1 MLLFFVITQIIL
13 FFLPYFCYLCLILKP
28 KLGMNVDSII
38 SRLYPDDKEA
48 VLALLDEHKLVV
60 VTDKTIELL
69 EAQFAQMEV
78 LKPFEL
84 DMSIGNMA
92 SSYLTQVN
100 AIVASAKDEE
110 TKESLRNIIFEISI
124 FLIRSVIEFSNRE
137 VHETVSIIKKS
148 LKMACQINNYDFDTL
163 NRFLRLDLMYKI
175 SAITKKKLTPQVIT
189 YYEWKEEPYKLDEI
203 ARNLKAEN
211 SIDSVKTFKQ
221 LFEPHEND
229 LKVAVNM
236 QSLPFIMVMLD
247 VFKQKGLI
255 LPKGRKGHFTPLVQ
269 YGTNLAGSEL
279 FIKEPKHIMYA
290 IKKDEK
296 KYEKYLRKVNN
307 WLTQIE

>member
-1 MLLFFVITQIIL
+1 
-13 FFLPYFCYLCLILKP
+13 
-28 KLGMNVDSII
+28 MNVDSII

>member
-1 MLLFFVITQIIL
+1 
-13 FFLPYFCYLCLILKP
+13 
-28 KLGMNVDSII
+28 MNVDSII

-48 VLALLDEHKLVV
+48 VMALLDEHKLVV

-78 LKPFEL
+78 MKPFEL

-110 TKESLRNIIFEISI
+110 TKEALRNIIFEISI

-148 LKMACQINNYDFDTL
+148 LRMACQINNYDFDTL

-175 SAITKKKLTPQVIT
+175 SAITKKKLTPQVVT

-307 WLTQIE
+307 WLAQIE

>member
-1 MLLFFVITQIIL
+1 
-13 FFLPYFCYLCLILKP
+13 
-28 KLGMNVDSII
+28 MNVDAII

-48 VLALLDEHKLVV
+48 VMALLDEHKLVV

-78 LKPFEL
+78 MKPFEL

-110 TKESLRNIIFEISI
+110 TKESLRNVIFEISI

-229 LKVAVNM
+229 LKVGVNM

-255 LPKGRKGHFTPLVQ
+255 LPKGKKGHFTPLVQ

-290 IKKDEK
+290 IKKDEN

-307 WLTQIE
+307 WLAQIE

>member
-1 MLLFFVITQIIL
+1 
-13 FFLPYFCYLCLILKP
+13 
-28 KLGMNVDSII
+28 MNVDSII
-38 SRLYPDDKEA
+38 SRLYPEDKEA
-48 VLALLDEHKLVV
+48 VMTLLDEHKLVV

-69 EAQFAQMEV
+69 EDQFAQMEV
-78 LKPFEL
+78 MKPFEL

-137 VHETVSIIKKS
+137 VHETVSIVKNS

-175 SAITKKKLTPQVIT
+175 STVTKKKLTPQVIT
-189 YYEWKEEPYKLDEI
+189 YYEWKDEPYKLDEI

-211 SIDSVKTFKQ
+211 AIDSVKTFKQ
-221 LFEPHEND
+221 LFEPHAND
-229 LKVAVNM
+229 LKVGVNM
-236 QSLPFIMVMLD
+236 QSLEFVMVMLD
-247 VFKQKGLI
+247 VFKQEGLI
-255 LPKGRKGHFTPLVQ
+255 FPKGKKGHFTPLVQ

-296 KYEKYLRKVNN
+296 KYTQYLRKIKN
-307 WLTQIE
+307 WLAQIG

>member
-1 MLLFFVITQIIL
+1 
-13 FFLPYFCYLCLILKP
+13 
-28 KLGMNVDSII
+28 MNVDSII
-38 SRLYPDDKEA
+38 SRLYPENTEA
-48 VLALLDEHKLVV
+48 VLALLNEHKLVV

-69 EAQFAQMEV
+69 ERQFAQMEV
-78 LKPFEL
+78 MKPFEL

-110 TKESLRNIIFEISI
+110 TKETLRNIVFEISI

-148 LKMACQINNYDFDTL
+148 LRMACQINNYDFDTL

-175 SAITKKKLTPQVIT
+175 STITKKKLTPQVVT

-211 SIDSVKTFKQ
+211 AIDSVKTFKQ

-229 LKVAVNM
+229 LKVGVNM
-236 QSLPFIMVMLD
+236 KSLSFIMVMLD
-247 VFKQKGLI
+247 VFKQEGLI

-307 WLTQIE
+307 WLAQIA

>member
-1 MLLFFVITQIIL
+1 
-13 FFLPYFCYLCLILKP
+13 
-28 KLGMNVDSII
+28 MNVDSII

-148 LKMACQINNYDFDTL
+148 LKMACQINNYDFDTM

-247 VFKQKGLI
+247 VFKQNGLI

-307 WLTQIE
+307 WLAQIE

>member
-1 MLLFFVITQIIL
+1 
-13 FFLPYFCYLCLILKP
+13 
-28 KLGMNVDSII
+28 MNVKSIV
-38 SRLYPDDKEA
+38 SRLYPETKKE
-48 VLALLDEHKLVV
+48 VLALLDEYKLVV
-60 VTDKTIELL
+60 VTDKTIDLV

-78 LKPFEL
+78 MKPFEL

-100 AIVASAKDEE
+100 SIVAKAKDEE
-110 TKESLRNIIFEISI
+110 TKEALRNIVFEISI
-124 FLIRSVIEFSNRE
+124 FLIRTVIEFSNRE
-137 VHETVSIIKKS
+137 VHETVSIIKNS
-148 LKMACQINNYDFDTL
+148 LKTACKINNYDFDTL
-163 NRFLRLDLMYKI
+163 NRFLRLDLMYNI
-175 SAITKKKLTPQVIT
+175 SAITKKKLTPQVVT
-189 YYEWKEEPYKLDEI
+189 YYEWKDDPYKLDEI

-221 LFEPHEND
+221 LFEPHEKD

-236 QSLPFIMVMLD
+236 QSLEFIMVMLD

-255 LPKGRKGHFTPLVQ
+255 FPKGRKGHFTPLVQ
-269 YGTNLAGSEL
+269 YGTNLKGSEL

-296 KYEKYLRKVNN
+296 KYEKFLHKVNN
-307 WLTQIE
+307 WLTQVE

>member
-1 MLLFFVITQIIL
+1 M
-13 FFLPYFCYLCLILKP
+13 PYLEAKIRC
-28 KLGMNVDSII
+28 MNVDSII

>member
-1 MLLFFVITQIIL
+1 
-13 FFLPYFCYLCLILKP
+13 
-28 KLGMNVDSII
+28 MNVDSII

-48 VLALLDEHKLVV
+48 VMALLDEHKLVV

-78 LKPFEL
+78 MKPFEL

-110 TKESLRNIIFEISI
+110 TKESLRNVIFEISI

-148 LKMACQINNYDFDTL
+148 LRMACQINNYDFDTL

-229 LKVAVNM
+229 LKVGVNM

-255 LPKGRKGHFTPLVQ
+255 LPKGKKGHFTPLVQ

-290 IKKDEK
+290 IKKDEN

-307 WLTQIE
+307 WLAQIE

>member
-1 MLLFFVITQIIL
+1 
-13 FFLPYFCYLCLILKP
+13 
-28 KLGMNVDSII
+28 MNVDSII
-38 SRLYPDDKEA
+38 SRLYPEDKEA
-48 VLALLDEHKLVV
+48 VMALLDEHKLVV

-78 LKPFEL
+78 MKPFEL

-175 SAITKKKLTPQVIT
+175 STITKKKLTPQVIT
-189 YYEWKEEPYKLDEI
+189 YYEWKAEPYKLDEI

-211 SIDSVKTFKQ
+211 SIDSVKTFKE

-229 LKVAVNM
+229 LKVGVNM

-296 KYEKYLRKVNN
+296 KYEQYLRKVNN
-307 WLTQIE
+307 WLAQIE

>member
-1 MLLFFVITQIIL
+1 
-13 FFLPYFCYLCLILKP
+13 
-28 KLGMNVDSII
+28 MNVDSII

-48 VLALLDEHKLVV
+48 VMALLDEHKLVV

-78 LKPFEL
+78 MKPFEL

-110 TKESLRNIIFEISI
+110 TKESLRNVIFEISI

-148 LKMACQINNYDFDTL
+148 LRMACQINNYDFDTL

-307 WLTQIE
+307 WLAQIE

>member
-1 MLLFFVITQIIL
+1 
-13 FFLPYFCYLCLILKP
+13 
-28 KLGMNVDSII
+28 MNVDSII

-137 VHETVSIIKKS
+137 VHETVSIITKS
-148 LKMACQINNYDFDTL
+148 LKMACQINNYDFDTEILAASVRHTMHIIDCAKLGADVMTGPL
-163 NRFLRLDLMYKI
+163 N
-175 SAITKKKLTPQVIT
+175 AI
-189 YYEWKEEPYKLDEI
+189 
-203 ARNLKAEN
+203 
-211 SIDSVKTFKQ
+211 
-221 LFEPHEND
+221 
-229 LKVAVNM
+229 
-236 QSLPFIMVMLD
+236 
-247 VFKQKGLI
+247 KGLLKHPLTDI
-255 LPKGRKGHFTPLVQ
+255 GLAKFLADFKKG
-269 YGTNLAGSEL
+269 N
-279 FIKEPKHIMYA
+279 
-290 IKKDEK
+290 
-296 KYEKYLRKVNN
+296 
-307 WLTQIE
+307 

>member
-1 MLLFFVITQIIL
+1 MSYIDAKIRS
-13 FFLPYFCYLCLILKP
+13 
-28 KLGMNVDSII
+28 MNVDSII
-38 SRLYPDDKEA
+38 SRLYPEDKEA
-48 VLALLDEHKLVV
+48 VMALLDEHKLVV

-69 EAQFAQMEV
+69 EAQFSQMEV
-78 LKPFEL
+78 MKPFEL

-100 AIVASAKDEE
+100 SIVASAKDEE

-148 LKMACQINNYDFDTL
+148 LRMACQINNYDFDTL

-175 SAITKKKLTPQVIT
+175 STITKKKLTPQVIT
-189 YYEWKEEPYKLDEI
+189 YYEWKAEPYKLDEI

-221 LFEPHEND
+221 LFEPHDND

-247 VFKQKGLI
+247 TFKQEGLI

-307 WLTQIE
+307 WLAQIE